1 MKKVYLHP
9 LPVRIW
15 HWINALSFIVLIITG
30 LQIRLVDKINL
41 MSFES
46 AVKIHS
52 WLGFILLAN
61 YFIWLCYYLF
71 TGKIFKIYIPPF
83 WRPVDFIKKAFAQA
97 KYYAYGIMVGEK
109 NPHHPTPDNKF
120 NPLQQV
126 FYFIIMIFCIPL
138 QILTGLVLWDPVQF
152 AWLESLMGGIQIVS
166 LIHNGLWV
174 FYGFFLF
181 VHIYLST
188 LGHTPLA
195 HIIAMF
201 TGYEEEHEEHTG
213 H

>member
-1 MKKVYLHP
+1 
-9 LPVRIW
+9 
-15 HWINALSFIVLIITG
+15 
-30 LQIRLVDKINL
+30 
-41 MSFES
+41 
-46 AVKIHS
+46 
-52 WLGFILLAN
+52 
-61 YFIWLCYYLF
+61 
-71 TGKIFKIYIPPF
+71 
-83 WRPVDFIKKAFAQA
+83 
-97 KYYAYGIMVGEK
+97 
-109 NPHHPTPDNKF
+109 
-120 NPLQQV
+120 
-126 FYFIIMIFCIPL
+126 
-138 QILTGLVLWDPVQF
+138 QF